1 MTKKSM
7 DSGSQAAQTSVKERW
22 KGHPSNTSDIGY
34 DSEWDDYVPPQSTGP
49 RNPIKTETE

>member
-22 KGHPSNTSDIGY
+22 KGHHQVQDQVT
-34 DSEWDDYVPPQSTGP
+34 Q
-49 RNPIKTETE
+49 

>member
-7 DSGSQAAQTSVKERW
+7 DSGSQVAQTSVKERW

-34 DSEWDDYVPPQSTGP
+34 DSEWDDYVSPQSTGP

>member
-1 MTKKSM
+1 M
-7 DSGSQAAQTSVKERW
+7 DSGSQAAQTSVKKYW